1 MTLGKK
7 ITPITCGYYCM
18 NQPFYEFT
26 KTIEALRYE
35 FTSVGKHVIPKV
47 VIFNTTDLSGIYSLT
62 LANLLQDGSLDDI
75 TINDNG
81 DMETILATVLQC
93 INAFLE
99 QYTKAIVAFSGSTI
113 ARTRLYRIAIAR
125 ELQEAMNRFNIWGLT
140 QDAVEPFTPNRVY
153 EGFLISLK
161 SVNIVQ

>member
-1 MTLGKK
+1 MTH
-7 ITPITCGYYCM
+7 
-18 NQPFYEFT
+18 PFYQFT
-26 KTIEALRYE
+26 SSVEALRYE
-35 FTSVGKHVIPKV
+35 FISVGKQSIPKV
-47 VIFNTTDLSGIYSLT
+47 VIFTMTELPGIYSLT
-62 LANLLQDGSLDDI
+62 LANLLPDGSLDDM

-93 INAFLE
+93 MNTFLDQNPE
-99 QYTKAIVAFSGSTI
+99 AIIAFSGSSM

-125 ELQEAMNRFNIWGLT
+125 ELEEATSRFNIWGLT
-140 QDAVEPFTPNRVY
+140 QEAVEPFTPNKAY